1 MPLLVSPNTAAL
13 QSAPSASAGN
23 ASQQQDDAGNFGK
36 MLTRSLN
43 SQDQATDKATAVT
56 TSGAR
61 PDATSAAR
69 RPAANDDKPQ
79 DDPNLPALAFMPL
92 PPAAVN
98 PLISKA
104 EASGD
109 SQGASAAEKQLNAA
123 IAAAGGKTAMQS
135 AAAEPAA
142 ESAAKTP
149 AAATPVPAAPE
160 TLVAANVANVANT
173 ASASAR
179 DATASKESSVNAIT
193 ALTHDAALQL
203 KQTVTGD
210 SSGQQAPGEDS
221 QAGKHA
227 KTEKTGKQGD
237 RGNIEFTSHHADNAT
252 ITAASANELAG
263 AKTGIAGSSA
273 GPMATDIP
281 GQFNLSA
288 AGSHA
293 VANTSASNAASP
305 EAPKLALTPAVG
317 SDDWAPALGKQMVWL
332 GKSGS
337 QTAELH
343 LNPPQLGPLKLTLTL
358 NDNQAQAMFVSA
370 HQSVRSALE
379 AALPQLR
386 NSLAE
391 SGINLGNTSVSADTQ
406 QQQQQQQSAFAQNQ
420 DGRQGS
426 SSHFQHGI
434 GAAETMPPAERGAS
448 VATPGRNSNGK
459 VDIFA

>member
-79 DDPNLPALAFMPL
+79 DDPGLPALTFMPL
-92 PPAAVN
+92 PPATVN
-98 PLISKA
+98 PLTTKA
-104 EASGD
+104 EASSD

-123 IAAAGGKTAMQS
+123 IAAAGGKTAMQA

-149 AAATPVPAAPE
+149 AAATPAPAAPE
-160 TLVAANVANVANT
+160 TLVAANVANT
-173 ASASAR
+173 ASTSAR

-227 KTEKTGKQGD
+227 KTEKIGKQGD
-237 RGNIEFTSHHADNAT
+237 RGNIEFASHHADNAT

-263 AKTGIAGSSA
+263 AKTGIASSSA

-281 GQFNLSA
+281 GQINLSTT
-288 AGSHA
+288 GSHA
-293 VANTSASNAASP
+293 VANTGASNAALP
-305 EAPKLALTPAVG
+305 EAPKLALTPPVG

-420 DGRQGS
+420 NGRQGS

-434 GAAETMPPAERGAS
+434 AAAETMSLAERGAS
-448 VATPGRNSNGK
+448 AATPGRNSNGK